1 MHKLNSFYKIL
12 DFIRVAIFL
21 SAIECKQFVNISG
34 EDYDIIKKKKKA
46 PYIYVRDYFMRLF
59 FLIKVIIRLG
69 KKESDVDKSHG
80 SAL

>member
-21 SAIECKQFVNISG
+21 STTECKQFVNISG

-59 FLIKVIIRLG
+59 FNKSDYSIG
-69 KKESDVDKSHG
+69 NKESNVDKSYG
-80 SAL
+80 GAL